1 MKNNC
6 RTCIGSGFIIQEE
19 EICKICYGKKCIYCK
34 STGYKKTKYNTCNI
48 CDGSGTMK
56 NDNKTKKVPNEM
68 VKRRVRQTL
77 I

>member
-1 MKNNC
+1 MKNSC
-6 RTCIGSGFIIQEE
+6 QTCIGSGFIIQEE

-34 STGYKKTKYNTCNI
+34 STGYKKP
-48 CDGSGTMK
+48 